1 MAPLSVL
8 PGRVR
13 FESSSLIGCKERSLL
28 LEDAV
33 SSLNGVT
40 EASASHRTGRVLVL
54 FDEKL
59 VNRGEIEAHLGQA
72 LQAVA
77 ERKERGDRLEQARPG
92 ASSRDSSSGV
102 GHFFME
108 MALHAF
114 LPAPLDLLLPMAA
127 TGLRR

>member
-13 FESSSLIGCKERSLL
+13 FESSSLIGSKEGCLL

-33 SSLNGVT
+33 SSVQGVT

-59 VNRGEIEAHLGQA
+59 VSRGEIEAHLGQA
-72 LQAVA
+72 LRAVA
-77 ERKERGDRLEQARPG
+77 ERKERGDRPVQVRPSAPARG
-92 ASSRDSSSGV
+92 TSSGV
-102 GHFFME
+102 GHFVME
-108 MALHAF
+108 LALHAF